1 MGSRSAGIGIFIN
14 PSHFRQDMDAN
25 ELRELAERLEGLQ
38 EVQEKLEDILCEIDE
53 LNGLCAEYGLEGSH
67 HADIEY
73 GRSITQCEE
82 AIREIENLR

>member
-1 MGSRSAGIGIFIN
+1 MTTITI
-14 PSHFRQDMDAN
+14 
-25 ELRELAERLEGLQ
+25 
-38 EVQEKLEDILCEIDE
+38 EIDDSGAIVLQGADGAE
-53 LNGLCAEYGLEGSH
+53 YAEYGLEGSH